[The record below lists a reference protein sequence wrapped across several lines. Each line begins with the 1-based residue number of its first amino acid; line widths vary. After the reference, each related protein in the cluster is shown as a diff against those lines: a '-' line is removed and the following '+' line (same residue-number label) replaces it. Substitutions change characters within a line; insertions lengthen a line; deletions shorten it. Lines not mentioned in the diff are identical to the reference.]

1 MFYKVSVYSRPED
14 RGLLVWRWKKQFLG
28 EWVESRQEFED
39 CDHCVH
45 HALQD
50 AKGQSVH
57 LETDRCTLYRYR
69 FESMLHQ
76 YGSCYCLSGGRSAE
90 AVLDLIAQIEERHNV
105 IVLRNGQ
112 PFFAH
117 YRADLQAEGTLAP
130 ELWQGVEWRG
140 LEGRFEY
147 VRNRNS
153 PWSG

>member
-90 AVLDLIAQIEERHNV
+90 AVLDLIQQGHCH
-105 IVLRNGQ
+105 LSCHKT
-112 PFFAH
+112 FFLLSRSRLSSTKAAH
-117 YRADLQAEGTLAP
+117 PCLPRATCPRAH
-130 ELWQGVEWRG
+130 
-140 LEGRFEY
+140 
-147 VRNRNS
+147 
-153 PWSG
+153 